1 MKRKTKFFK
10 SAAVLVCTS
19 FLFACSNNSNSSAVE
34 GAQTG
39 NESSNVGAVNVSA
52 LISDKVKY
60 DKDDFYSDWESE
72 NPTFIELK
80 GTDASFDSSA
90 PVIFRDK
97 ILTIKTG
104 GTYVISGEL
113 QDGQIVIDTE
123 DKNLVRLVLN
133 GVNINCSNSS
143 AIYVANAEKTVISLP
158 EGTENYLSDGQ
169 QYVFADSSEDEPNA
183 ALFSKDDLTINGTGK
198 LIVQGN
204 YNNGIAS
211 KDDLIITGG
220 DLQIKAVDD
229 GLMGRDLLA
238 VKEGNITI
246 ATSGDGIKSTNDKD
260 ASKGIIALEGG
271 TFEITS
277 GNDGIQAVTSLW
289 IADGSY
295 KIMSGGGSPEM
306 VNNSEEKMRGPWGS
320 SAEPTS
326 TSTTTSTEDTESES
340 AKGLKAGMAIAVGGG
355 AFTID
360 SLDDGVHSNDSIEI
374 AGGDFKV
381 ATGDDGVHADS
392 SLLTT
397 GGKIMISK
405 SYEGIESQLITF
417 NDGEIHVTSS
427 DDGINVGGGNDGSG
441 LDMPPQFEG
450 TGESVGEANNEAN
463 SGANTG
469 ASNENA
475 SKAVSNNETKT
486 ASEENKLIINGG
498 YITVNANGDGLDSN
512 GSIAMTAGTVIVNG
526 PTNNGNGP
534 LDYNNNFDMSG
545 GFLIA
550 VGSSGMAQA
559 VSEDSSQHSVLMTYP
574 ETQKAG
580 TLVHLEDSKGESI
593 VTFAPEKDYQSVL
606 ISSPKLEKG
615 SSHTIFSG
623 GTSTG
628 KDIDGLY
635 SDGDYQGGTKV
646 VAFTISDSVT
656 WLNESGI
663 TTASSHGPGG
673 PGGDQNRP
681 GGQGGN
687 PGDMFKDLDE
697 ATMEKVRS
705 IMDQER
711 AGTITR
717 EEAQAQ
723 LTELGVEFPER
734 GPRQ

>member
-1 MKRKTKFFK
+1 MKRKTSYFNV
-10 SAAVLVCTS
+10 AAVLVSTS
-19 FLFACSNNSNSSAVE
+19 LLFACSNNSNSATVE
-34 GAQTG
+34 GARTG
-39 NESSNVGAVNVSA
+39 NGSSNVDAVNVSA

-80 GTDASFDSSA
+80 GTDVSFDSSA

-97 ILTIKTG
+97 VLTIKTG

-113 QDGQIVIDTE
+113 SDGQIVIAAE
-123 DKNLVRLVLN
+123 DKNTVRLVLN
-133 GVNINCSNSS
+133 GVKINSKNSS
-143 AIYVANAEKTVISLP
+143 AIYVVEAEKTVISLP
-158 EGTENYLSDGQ
+158 AGTENYLLDGQ

-198 LIVQGN
+198 LTAQGN

-211 KDDLIITGG
+211 KDDLKITGG
-220 DLQIKAVDD
+220 DLHIISVDD

-246 ATSGDGIKSTNDKD
+246 EAGGDGIKSTNDKD

-271 TFEITS
+271 RFDIAS
-277 GNDGIQAVTSLW
+277 GNDGIQAETSLW
-289 IADGSY
+289 IADGSF
-295 KIMSGGGSPEM
+295 KVKSGGGSPE
-306 VNNSEEKMRGPWGS
+306 VINNREEKMGGPWGS
-320 SAEPTS
+320 NAKP
-326 TSTTTSTEDTESES
+326 TSTEDTDSES
-340 AKGLKAGMAIAVGGG
+340 AKGLKAGVEIAVGGG
-355 AFTID
+355 TFNID
-360 SLDDGVHSNDSIEI
+360 SLDDGVHSNDSVKI
-374 AGGDFKV
+374 ANGDFTI
-381 ATGDDGVHADS
+381 ATGDDGIHADS
-392 SLLTT
+392 SLVTT
-397 GGKIMISK
+397 GGKITISK

-417 NDGEIHVTSS
+417 NDGEIHVNAS
-427 DDGINVGGGNDGSG
+427 DDGINIGGGNDGSG
-441 LDMPPQFEG
+441 FGMPPQIEG
-450 TGESVGEANNEAN
+450 T
-463 SGANTG
+463 
-469 ASNENA
+469 
-475 SKAVSNNETKT
+475 ETKT
-486 ASEENKLIINGG
+486 TSEENLLTINGG

-512 GSIAMTAGTVIVNG
+512 GSIAMTDGRVIVNG
-526 PTNNGNGP
+526 PTSNGNGP
-534 LDYNNNFDMSG
+534 LDYNNSFDMSG

-559 VSEDSSQHSVLMTYP
+559 VSEESSQYSLLMTYP

-580 TLVHLEDSKGESI
+580 TIVHLEDSKGESI
-593 VTFAPEKDYQSVL
+593 VTFAPEKDYQSVF

-615 SSHTIFSG
+615 SSYTLFSG
-623 GTSTG
+623 GNSTG

-646 VAFTISDSVT
+646 VAFTISDPVT

-673 PGGDQNRP
+673 PGGGQNRP
-681 GGQGGN
+681 GGN

-717 EEAQAQ
+717 REAQAQ
-723 LTELGVEFPER
+723 LAELGVEFPER